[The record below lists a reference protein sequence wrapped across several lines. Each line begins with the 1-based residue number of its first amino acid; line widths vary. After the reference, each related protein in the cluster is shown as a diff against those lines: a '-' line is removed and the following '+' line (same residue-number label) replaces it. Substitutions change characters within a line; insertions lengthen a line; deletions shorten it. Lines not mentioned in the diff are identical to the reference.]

1 MIKMTIYRK
10 RSLWGFLFAL
20 PAILFFIVFAYYP
33 MISAARLSLY
43 DWNLVSPPQFVG
55 LENYTY
61 IFQDGRFQK
70 ALVNTFKFVGTYAV
84 PMWIVALSMALLFTQ
99 DFRGRGLFR
108 TLYFVPIILSET
120 VISIVWRLL
129 FHPQG
134 AVNAIISPF
143 TGGQTVPWLTDGN
156 YAFIALV
163 IVAIWRVFGYYMIIF
178 ISGLQNIPQ
187 EYYDAARV
195 DGGNRIQVFRFVT
208 MPLLLP
214 TTVFVVII
222 SLLNGFQA
230 FVYQY
235 LITRGGPNDSTNVLG
250 YLIYQEAFTNL
261 NMGRAAAI
269 SLVLFAILV
278 TLTFIQLYL
287 IRRREV

>member
-20 PAILFFIVFAYYP
+20 PAILFFILFAYYP

>member
-33 MISAARLSLY
+33 MINAARLSLY

-143 TGGQTVPWLTDGN
+143 TGGQTIPWLTDGN

>member
-1 MIKMTIYRK
+1 MTIYRK

-20 PAILFFIVFAYYP
+20 PAILFFILFAYYP

-55 LENYTY
+55 LDNYTY

-143 TGGQTVPWLTDGN
+143 TGGQTIPWLTDGN

>member
-1 MIKMTIYRK
+1 
-10 RSLWGFLFAL
+10 
-20 PAILFFIVFAYYP
+20 
-33 MISAARLSLY
+33 
-43 DWNLVSPPQFVG
+43 
-55 LENYTY
+55 
-61 IFQDGRFQK
+61 
-70 ALVNTFKFVGTYAV
+70 
-84 PMWIVALSMALLFTQ
+84 
-99 DFRGRGLFR
+99 
-108 TLYFVPIILSET
+108 FVPIILSET

-143 TGGQTVPWLTDGN
+143 TGGQTIPWLTDGN

>member
-1 MIKMTIYRK
+1 MIKISIYHK
-10 RSLWGFLFAL
+10 RAMWGFLFAL

-33 MISAARLSLY
+33 MINAARLSLFS
-43 DWNLVSPPQFVG
+43 WNLVSPPEYVG
-55 LENYTY
+55 LENYNY

-70 ALVNTFKFVGTYAV
+70 ALVNTFKFVGAYTV
-84 PMWIVALSMALLFTQ
+84 PMWILALSMALIFTQ
-99 DFRGRGLFR
+99 NFRGRSVFR

-134 AVNAIISPF
+134 AVNAVLTPF
-143 TGGQTVPWLTDGN
+143 TGGQNIPWLTNAN

-178 ISGLQNIPQ
+178 IAGLQNIPQ

-195 DGGNRIQVFRFVT
+195 DGGSRFQVFRLIT

-214 TTVFVVII
+214 TTVFVIII

-235 LITRGGPNDSTNVLG
+235 LITRGGPNDATNVLG

-269 SLVLFAILV
+269 SIVLFAILIF
-278 TLTFIQLYL
+278 LTFIQLYL
-287 IRRREV
+287 LRRREV

>member
-20 PAILFFIVFAYYP
+20 PAILFFILFAYYP

-55 LENYTY
+55 LDNYTY

>member
-1 MIKMTIYRK
+1 MKMTIYRR
-10 RSLWGFLFAL
+10 RSLWGFAFAL

-33 MISAARLSLY
+33 MFSAARLSLF
-43 DWNLVSPPQFVG
+43 DWNLISPPEYVG
-55 LENYTY
+55 LANYSY

-70 ALVNTFKFVGTYAV
+70 ALINTFKFVGMYTV
-84 PMWIVALSMALLFTQ
+84 PMWILALSMALIFTQ
-99 DFRGRGLFR
+99 NFRGRGIFR

-129 FHPQG
+129 YHPQG
-134 AVNAIISPF
+134 AINAMLAPL
-143 TGGQTVPWLTDGN
+143 TGGQTIPWLTDGN
-156 YAFIALV
+156 FAFIALV

-178 ISGLQNIPQ
+178 IAGLQNIPQ

-195 DGGNRIQVFRFVT
+195 DGGRPRQVFRFVT
-208 MPLLLP
+208 MPLLMP

-235 LITRGGPNDSTNVLG
+235 LITRGGPNDSTNVIG

-269 SLVLFAILV
+269 SIVLFAILIV
-278 TLTFIQLYL
+278 LTFLQLYL
-287 IRRREV
+287 IRRREA